1 MKKAIKN
8 GLVFLAI
15 VGMLFSTFA
24 VAAAQLQSSSTN
36 TGLDSTRSQGT
47 SSSLTGTQTAGDF
60 SITAPATSS
69 TTNSQQGRPYISS
82 ITTVSNLAPSSSAG
96 AKPAIILSEV
106 NSRGDEHV
114 SLFNAGDEKTNLDGF
129 RLDITDGSSFTL
141 PAFTLLPGEEVAIF
155 FGEGTS
161 SQDALFAGLS
171 YPNVL
176 NDESGLLSLEDNTG
190 SQVSSTTYTS
200 NSYWKAPA
208 APAFP
213 GAPATSDV
221 TTATPPSR
229 PIAAPTNP

>member
-24 VAAAQLQSSSTN
+24 TAAAQWSSSTN

-47 SSSLTGTQTAGDF
+47 SSSLTGTQTAGDVP
-60 SITAPATSS
+60 IPAPGTSS
-69 TTNSQQGRPYISS
+69 TTNSQDKRPYISS
-82 ITTVSNLAPSSSAG
+82 ITTISNLAPGSSIG

-129 RLDITDGSSFTL
+129 RLDIADGTSFTL

-155 FGEGTS
+155 FGEGTP

-171 YPNVL
+171 NPNVL
-176 NDESGLLSLEDNTG
+176 SDESGLLSLADNTG

-200 NSYWKAPA
+200 GSYWPK
-208 APAFP
+208 
-213 GAPATSDV
+213 APATSDV
-221 TTATPPSR
+221 TTAYPPSR
-229 PIAAPTNP
+229 LTATPTNP